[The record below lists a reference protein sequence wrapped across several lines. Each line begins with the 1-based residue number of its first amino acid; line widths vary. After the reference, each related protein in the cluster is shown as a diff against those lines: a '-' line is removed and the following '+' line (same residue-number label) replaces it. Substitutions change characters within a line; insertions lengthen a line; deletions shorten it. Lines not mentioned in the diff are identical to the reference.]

1 MFEGSQ
7 IGGFIGAFAV
17 VLGLLGATLWA
28 LKKVMGKTSKQNRGL
43 FEIKGTMPIG
53 TGTFSRAQ
61 LMLVNISGRDVLIG
75 VTPTNISALSE
86 WSGGASGTSQITKN
100 QVRSR
105 IVNKENSKS

>member
-53 TGTFSRAQ
+53 SGPFSRAQ
-61 LMLVNISGRDVLIG
+61 LMLVNVSGRDILIG

-86 WSGGASGTSQITKN
+86 WGGGISQTTKN
-100 QVRSR
+100 QMRSR
-105 IVNKENSKS
+105 IVNQENSKT